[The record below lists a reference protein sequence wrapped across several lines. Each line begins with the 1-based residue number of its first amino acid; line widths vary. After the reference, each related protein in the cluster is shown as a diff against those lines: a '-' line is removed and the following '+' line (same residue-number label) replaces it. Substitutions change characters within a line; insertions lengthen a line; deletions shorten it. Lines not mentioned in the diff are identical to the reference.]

1 MSNAFEA
8 QYTGFKYL
16 KGADEYALELRVP
29 KHLWAAVYQL
39 LGDPPNAGESK
50 WLGCA
55 RLELPGET

>member
-29 KHLWAAVYQL
+29 KHRWAEVYQL

-55 RLELPGET
+55 RLETPA

>member
-8 QYTGFKYL
+8 QYVSFKFL
-16 KGADEYALELRVP
+16 KVAEEYALELRVP
-29 KHLWAAVYQL
+29 KHRWAEVYQL

-55 RLELPGET
+55 PLVPPG